1 MAQEIEK
8 KFLVAGEFK
17 GLATKSTRITQGY
30 LSSVPERTVRV
41 RIKGDKGFITIKGI
55 GNDSGASRF
64 EWEKEIPVSE
74 VDELLKIC
82 EPGVIDKT
90 RYLVSAGNHTFEI
103 DEFYGENEG
112 LTVAEVELTSENETF
127 EKPAF
132 LGEEVTGDVKYYNSM
147 LMKNPY
153 KKWGEVNYGTI
164 FKYSG

>member
-8 KFLVAGEFK
+8 KFLVKGDFK
-17 GLATKSTRITQGY
+17 PLVVKETRITQGY

-41 RIKGDKGFITIKGI
+41 RIKGDKGFMTIKGI
-55 GNDSGASRF
+55 GNESGASRY
-64 EWEKEIPVSE
+64 EWEREISVE
-74 VDELLKIC
+74 DTKALLAIC

-90 RYLVSAGNHTFEI
+90 RFIVKADNDLVFEV

-112 LTVAEVELTSENETF
+112 LTVAEIELPSEDTAF
-127 EKPAF
+127 SKPEW

-153 KKWGEVNYGTI
+153 KNW
-164 FKYSG
+164 